1 MDVAPYEPQGRRPRN
16 PTAPKDLADFH
27 LRWPE
32 FRPFALELLSS
43 TNLTAQQTETLKWL
57 VALSDRIGAGDVRE

>member
-1 MDVAPYEPQGRRPRN
+1 MSSHEQQSRRSRTPVF
-16 PTAPKDLADFH
+16 PKDLADFH

-57 VALSDRIGAGDVRE
+57 VALSDRVGAGDVLE